1 MTTNELKDF
10 IFATYP
16 SYFAVEGTNE
26 QRFEIVLNKALFPK
40 DIYIANDTILNV
52 YGTEGSV
59 SVYDLISLEGLD
71 NDNLGLPFIESY
83 KSRNLD
89 LNTLNEFMLR
99 LVLDNVVN
107 RLTKIQKQIK
117 DFIAEMK
124 LESIKEDFK

>member
-10 IFATYP
+10 IFSTYP

-40 DIYIANDTILNV
+40 DIYIANDTVLNV
-52 YGTEGSV
+52 YGTQGTV
-59 SVYDLISLEGLD
+59 SVYDLISLEGLE
-71 NDNLGLPFIESY
+71 NEGLPFIESY

-89 LNTLNEFMLR
+89 LKTLNEFMLR

-107 RLTKIQKQIK
+107 HLLKIQKQIK
-117 DFIAEMK
+117 DFIA
-124 LESIKEDFK
+124 

>member
-1 MTTNELKDF
+1 MNTNELKDF

-52 YGTEGSV
+52 YGTQGSV

-71 NDNLGLPFIESY
+71 NDGLPFIESY

-89 LNTLNEFMLR
+89 LKTLNEFMLR
-99 LVLDNVVN
+99 LIMDFVVN
-107 RLTKIQKQIK
+107 RLTEIQKQIK

-124 LESIKEDFK
+124 LERINEDFK

>member
-1 MTTNELKDF
+1 MTTSELKDF

-26 QRFEIVLNKALFPK
+26 QRFEIVFNKALFPK

-71 NDNLGLPFIESY
+71 NDGLGLPFIETY

-89 LNTLNEFMLR
+89 LKTLNEFMLR
-99 LVLDNVVN
+99 LIMDFVVN
-107 RLTKIQKQIK
+107 RLLVIQKQIK
-117 DFIAEMK
+117 DFIANMK
-124 LESIKEDFK
+124 LESIKEDF

>member
-1 MTTNELKDF
+1 MNTNELKDF

-26 QRFEIVLNKALFPK
+26 NRFEIVLNKALFPK
-40 DIYIANDTILNV
+40 DIYIANDTVLNV
-52 YGTEGSV
+52 YGTQGTV

-71 NDNLGLPFIESY
+71 NDGLPFIESY

-89 LNTLNEFMLR
+89 LKTLNEFMLR

-107 RLTKIQKQIK
+107 RLTEIQKQIK
-117 DFIAEMK
+117 EFKANMK
-124 LESIKEDFK
+124 LERINEDFK